1 MAPPLVVVTSD
12 AITHNDASWS
22 GGPTTYLAAL
32 DVAGCLPVQLPVL
45 DQPLDPAPLL
55 DVAAGVLVTG
65 SRSNV
70 HPPLYGGVATE
81 AAGPYDQARDRT
93 TLPLIRETL
102 RRGLPLLCICRG
114 VQELNVALGGTL
126 HAELHEI
133 PGRDDHRSPPQP
145 DLDARFALRHD
156 VSLTPNGCLAAVL
169 GAGPVRVNSVHRQ
182 GIDRLGDGLTVEALA
197 ADGTIEAVSVDHAR
211 AFALGVQWH
220 PEHWVCSDGPSRAIF
235 DAFAAAC
242 RTAQTARTK
251 EAA

>member
-22 GGPTTYLAAL
+22 GTPSTYVTA
-32 DVAGCLPVQLPVL
+32 VAVSGCMPVQLPVIA
-45 DQPLDPAPLL
+45 QTLDPAPLL
-55 DVAAGVLVTG
+55 DVASGVLVTG

-70 HPPLYGGVATE
+70 HPPLYGAEATE
-81 AAGPYDQARDRT
+81 EAGPYDEARDRT

-114 VQELNVALGGTL
+114 VQELNVALGGSL
-126 HAELHEI
+126 HAELHEVE
-133 PGRDDHRSPPQP
+133 GRNDHRSPPQP

-156 VSLTPNGCLAAVL
+156 VTVARGGCLAAIL
-169 GAGPVRVNSVHRQ
+169 GDGPVFVNSVHRQ
-182 GIDRLGDGLTVEALA
+182 GIDRIADGLTVEALA
-197 ADGTIEAVSVDHAR
+197 EDGTVEAVSVTGAR

-220 PEHWVCSDGPSRAIF
+220 PEHWVRTDPASKAIF
-235 DAFAAAC
+235 EAFADAC
-242 RTAQTARTK
+242 RAAQSARTK